1 MLMKSYACCQS
12 FTMELT
18 QSQLCAPISLV
29 KAYHRAKFDV
39 NMIRKETPPTGT
51 LKVLVYF
58 AYRKEEE
65 NWEIIMHATYQVT
78 LVVKNPLAIAGDLR
92 DAGSVPGLERSPGGG
107 NGNPFQDSPTGE
119 IPMDRRAWC
128 TTVHRVAK
136 SQT

>member
-51 LKVLVYF
+51 LKILW
-58 AYRKEEE
+58 
-65 NWEIIMHATYQVT
+65 WES
-78 LVVKNPLAIAGDLR
+78 LFCL
-92 DAGSVPGLERSPGGG
+92 
-107 NGNPFQDSPTGE
+107 
-119 IPMDRRAWC
+119 
-128 TTVHRVAK
+128 
-136 SQT
+136 